1 MSYRLKDRELQK
13 KLDEIS
19 DGDFSARLH
28 KERELIKDSF
38 QKEPRLHVLWF
49 GEGSQFSAALYA
61 DMLEEVREYDPHGW
75 NAFPEVEPPEG
86 VWMRC
91 ETDVNAIEH
100 KIRHVAKFDGREWRD
115 YLSKQVVVHRFRPW
129 TKHDAMEK
137 LLGREATARCAAP
150 SRSQRK
156 GSKHR
161 HARTLFRQA
170 PFQGICSF

>member
-1 MSYRLKDRELQK
+1 MKYRLKDRELQR

-61 DMLEEVREYDPHGW
+61 DMLEEVREYDPHKW
-75 NAFPEVEPPEG
+75 NEYPEVTPPEG

-91 ETDVNAIEH
+91 ETDVNAIGR

-115 YLSKQVVVHRFRPW
+115 YLSKQVVAHRFRPW
-129 TKHDAMEK
+129 DDPDGEEDKA
-137 LLGREATARCAAP
+137 
-150 SRSQRK
+150 
-156 GSKHR
+156 
-161 HARTLFRQA
+161 
-170 PFQGICSF
+170 